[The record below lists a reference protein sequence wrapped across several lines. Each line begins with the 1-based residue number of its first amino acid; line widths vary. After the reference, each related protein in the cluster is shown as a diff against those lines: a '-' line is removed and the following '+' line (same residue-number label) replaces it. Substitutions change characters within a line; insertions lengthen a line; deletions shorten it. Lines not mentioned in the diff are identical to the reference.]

1 MSSPLSRFAPS
12 ALKGDATGGLAKPVP
27 RWRWLGARQ
36 CHGVLAGADMR
47 TGKARFTR
55 PQPFHRSRGAALLLA
70 MLTVTL
76 VATFAAAA
84 MWQQWR
90 AVEVETAERG
100 RVQSTWILVGALD
113 WSRLILREDGRSGG
127 ADHLAEPWAVPLQE
141 ARLST
146 FLAADKNVSQVD
158 DASTDT
164 TEAFLSGQISDMQGR
179 LNLMNLAVSGPDQS
193 LPLRQF
199 TRLFERL
206 GLPPQELSLL
216 ADALRRA
223 QATSGNDSSSA
234 PLMPPAVSQLSW
246 LGLSPTT
253 VATLTPHVAVL
264 PVRTPVNLNTAN
276 IDVLVAAIDGLD
288 MASAQKILQARES
301 RHFRTLSEV
310 RDLLGATIDINEGAH
325 AVASS
330 YFEVR
335 GRLRLGDVMVDER
348 SLVRKQ
354 GIEVTTLWRERG
366 AFDRETTQGLPQGQR

>member
-1 MSSPLSRFAPS
+1 MTTRAQPPR
-12 ALKGDATGGLAKPVP
+12 GGQK
-27 RWRWLGARQ
+27 
-36 CHGVLAGADMR
+36 
-47 TGKARFTR
+47 
-55 PQPFHRSRGAALLLA
+55 GAALLAA

-100 RVQSTWILVGALD
+100 HVQSTWILIGALD

-146 FLAADKNVSQVD
+146 FLAADKNVSQVQ

-164 TEAFLSGQISDMQGR
+164 TEAFLSGQITDMQGR
-179 LNLMNLAVSGPDQS
+179 LNITNLAEGGQVQAVA
-193 LPLRQF
+193 LRQF

-206 GLPPQELSLL
+206 GLPAQQLSMLI
-216 ADALRRA
+216 DGLRRA
-223 QATSGNDSSSA
+223 QAGAGGENSTA
-234 PLMPPAVSQLSW
+234 PLMPPSITQLGW
-246 LGLSPTT
+246 LGLTPATVTT
-253 VATLTPHVAVL
+253 LAPHVSLL
-264 PVRTPVNLNTAN
+264 PVRTPVNLNTAD
-276 IDVLVAAIDGLD
+276 IDVLMAAIDGLD
-288 MASAQKILQARES
+288 SATAQKIVQTREAS
-301 RHFRTLSEV
+301 HFRTLSDV
-310 RDLLGATIDINEGAH
+310 RNLVGASTDINESAH

-335 GRLRLGDVMVDER
+335 GRLRLGDAMVDER

-366 AFDRETTQGLPQGQR
+366 AFDRETTQFTPEVAR

>member
-1 MSSPLSRFAPS
+1 MTRRPGR
-12 ALKGDATGGLAKPVP
+12 P
-27 RWRWLGARQ
+27 RPG
-36 CHGVLAGADMR
+36 
-47 TGKARFTR
+47 TR
-55 PQPFHRSRGAALLLA
+55 RPARGAALLMA

-90 AVEVETAERG
+90 AVEVETAERA
-100 RVQSTWILVGALD
+100 RVQSAWILVGALD

-164 TEAFLSGQISDMQGR
+164 TEAFLSGQISDLQGR
-179 LNLMNLAVSGPDQS
+179 LNLANLAGTGPEQTVA
-193 LPLRQF
+193 LRQF

-206 GLPPQELSLL
+206 GLPPQELALL
-216 ADALRRA
+216 ADTLRRA
-223 QATSGNDSSSA
+223 QATTGTDSATA
-234 PLMPPAVSQLSW
+234 PLMPPTVSQLGW
-246 LGLSPTT
+246 LGLQPAT
-253 VATLTPHVAVL
+253 VARLAPHVTLL
-264 PVRTPVNLNTAN
+264 PVRTPVNLNTAGL
-276 IDVLVAAIDGLD
+276 DVLVAAIDGLD
-288 MASAQKILQARES
+288 EASAQRMLQTREA

-310 RDLLGATIDINEGAH
+310 RDLLGTQVAINEGAH

-335 GRLRLGDVMVDER
+335 GRLRLGDAVVDER
-348 SLVRKQ
+348 SLVRKL
-354 GIEVTTLWRERG
+354 GLEVTTLWRERG
-366 AFDRETTQGLPQGQR
+366 AFDPEAPQPPPPALR